1 LTNLEKSDIMNR
13 LSFHGKTVEQAEW
26 VLSHFGTDEMR
37 EYYKDNKGFNDW
49 LEDCRQ
55 VVVAR
60 RLDY

>member
-1 LTNLEKSDIMNR
+1 
-13 LSFHGKTVEQAEW
+13 
-26 VLSHFGTDEMR
+26 MR
-37 EYYKDNKGFNDW
+37 EYYKDNKGFNQW

>member
-1 LTNLEKSDIMNR
+1 MTNDVEFDIMNT
-13 LSFHGKTVEQAEW
+13 LSYHGKTVEQAEW

-49 LEDCRQ
+49 LEACRQ
-55 VVVAR
+55 VIIAR